1 MKQKKAQPKQKHVPQ
16 RVCIACRQAAG
27 KRSLIRIVR
36 TKDGIEIDLSGK
48 MAGRGAYLH
57 PDQACWQIV
66 LDSNRLAQSL
76 RAKVSEENLRA
87 VEAVFVSLIDDSA
100 K

>member
-1 MKQKKAQPKQKHVPQ
+1 MKQKKAHPKQKHMPQ

-27 KRSLIRIVR
+27 KRNLVRIVR
-36 TKDGIEIDLSGK
+36 TKDGVKIDLSGK

-57 PDQACWQIV
+57 PDQSCWQTA

-76 RAKVSEENLRA
+76 RTKVGEDNLREI
-87 VEAVFVSLIDDSA
+87 EAVFVTLIDNSA
-100 K
+100 E